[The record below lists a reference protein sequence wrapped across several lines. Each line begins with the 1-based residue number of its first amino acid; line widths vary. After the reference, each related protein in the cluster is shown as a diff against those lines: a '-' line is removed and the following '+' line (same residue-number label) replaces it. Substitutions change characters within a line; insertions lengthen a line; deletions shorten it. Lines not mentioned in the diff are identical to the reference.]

1 MASTSLAST
10 TDRLLVAIVCGS
22 TRPGRRSARVATW
35 PAELAADHDAVS
47 CEVVD
52 LADQDL
58 PMFDEAIPPLAGAYE
73 GEHTQRWAATI
84 ARFDAFV
91 FVTPEY
97 NHSAPAA
104 LKNALDFLF
113 AEWND
118 KAAGF
123 VSYGVDGGVRAVEHL
138 RGVMGELK
146 LADVRSQMSLSLT
159 EDWRDYLDPATF
171 APRDEHREAVAGLL
185 DDLAAWGGA
194 LRTLRSAA

>member
-1 MASTSLAST
+1 M
-10 TDRLLVAIVCGS
+10 
-22 TRPGRRSARVATW
+22 
-35 PAELAADHDAVS
+35 S
-47 CEVVD
+47 CEVID
-52 LADQDL
+52 LADRDL
-58 PMFDEAIPPLAGAYE
+58 PMFDEAIPPLAGVYE
-73 GEHTQRWAATI
+73 GQHTQRWAATI

-146 LADVRSQMSLSLT
+146 IADVRSQISLSLT
-159 EDWRDYLDPATF
+159 EDWRDYRDPDTF
-171 APRDEHREAVAGLL
+171 APRDEHREAVGGML